1 MSSSSVIWWKL
12 GRRWSLPLVQG
23 IADVVNTRL
32 RLLAK
37 AAKFVKLL
45 VVHGQMQIA
54 FLFSEDN
61 QSVGILN
68 VSSLYC

>member
-1 MSSSSVIWWKL
+1 M
-12 GRRWSLPLVQG
+12 QG

-45 VVHGQMQIA
+45 AVNGQMQIA

-61 QSVGILN
+61 QRMLEYSMSVVCTVEN
-68 VSSLYC
+68 NST

>member
-1 MSSSSVIWWKL
+1 M
-12 GRRWSLPLVQG
+12 QG

-61 QSVGILN
+61 RVLEYSMSVVCTVEN
-68 VSSLYC
+68 HST